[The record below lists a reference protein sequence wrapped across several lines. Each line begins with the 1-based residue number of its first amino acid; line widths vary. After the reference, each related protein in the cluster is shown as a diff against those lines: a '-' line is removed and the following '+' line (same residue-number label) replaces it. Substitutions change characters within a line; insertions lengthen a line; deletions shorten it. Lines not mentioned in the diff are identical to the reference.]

1 MTVREMAEHLD
12 VTQKMIRRDLAV
24 FRAVGFPIAET
35 VGPRGCKTWR
45 IAASAAGVQLHF
57 TFDEAVA
64 LYLGRRFLEPLAGTL
79 FWDAASRA
87 YKKIDAWLTPGASR
101 FDQEAPPLVPQ
112 NDGGGK
118 RLLAKMGPAG
128 RPDPGD
134 RGPSDHA
141 RRLPVAQ
148 ATEPVS
154 YDIYPLGLVYHRG
167 SLYLVGVAPR
177 HEGRI
182 RHWKVDRIEAVNVE
196 NLQFQRPE
204 GFDLR
209 EHLGASFGIFDGHG
223 DVTVKVRFAP
233 AVARYVTEGR
243 WHAGQKLTRQ
253 RNGGLLAEFRL
264 SGTEEI
270 KSWLLGF
277 GRHAVVLEPD
287 ELKKEILA
295 ELDAIRSAYEGA
307 LNQQKSRST

>member
-1 MTVREMAEHLD
+1 
-12 VTQKMIRRDLAV
+12 MIRRDLAV

-101 FDQEAPPLVPQ
+101 SIE
-112 NDGGGK
+112 K
-118 RLLAKMGPAG
+118 LLPSFLKTTVGASDYSQKWALLDDLT
-128 RPDPGD
+128 RAIED
-134 RGPSDHA
+134 RRITHVVYQS
-141 RRLPVAQ
+141 AQ

-182 RHWKVDRIEAVNVE
+182 RHWKVNRIEAVNVE

-209 EHLGASFGIFDGHG
+209 EHLGISFGIFDGHG
-223 DVTVKVRFAP
+223 NVTVKVRFAP